1 MVRPA
6 LILGFAAL
14 MFTAIPWVVASTFWH
29 FGDPPAR
36 TQFAPR
42 ADAVVERIETE
53 AVGTSPFVNVLVWM
67 EPVEEGAFTPG
78 RRLIADDLGSLR
90 ETELAGVEAEY
101 APGTAMQVRVTDDA
115 LYPARMGF
123 FDYAA
128 WFVTLFC
135 LFVGGAGLFGV
146 FISFRMVLEGRG

>member
-1 MVRPA
+1 MRPA
-6 LILGFAAL
+6 LVLGFVAL
-14 MFTAIPWVVASTFWH
+14 MFTAIPWIVASTFWH

-42 ADAVVERIETE
+42 ADAVVARIETE

-67 EPVEEGAFTPG
+67 EPVEDGAFAPG
-78 RRLIADDLGSLR
+78 RRLIADDLASRLPR
-90 ETELAGVEAEY
+90 EVEAVEADY
-101 APGTAMQVRVTDDA
+101 APGTEMRVRVTDDA
-115 LYPARMGF
+115 LYPGPMGF

-135 LFVGGAGLFGV
+135 LVVGGAGLFGV
-146 FISFRMVLEGRG
+146 FVSFRMVLEGRG

>member
-1 MVRPA
+1 MRLA
-6 LILGFAAL
+6 LILGFVAL
-14 MFTAIPWVVASTFWH
+14 MFTAIPWVVATTFWS

-42 ADAVVERIETE
+42 ADAVVMRVETE

-67 EPVEEGAFTPG
+67 EPVEDGAFAPG
-78 RRLIADDLGSLR
+78 RRLIADDLASRLPR
-90 ETELAGVEAEY
+90 EVDAVEADY
-101 APGTAMQVRVTDDA
+101 APGTVMNVRVTDDA
-115 LYPARMGF
+115 LYPGPMGF

-128 WFVTLFC
+128 WFVSLFC

-146 FISFRMVLEGRG
+146 FVSFRMVLGGRA

>member
-1 MVRPA
+1 MRPA

-14 MFTAIPWVVASTFWH
+14 IFTAIPWFVAANFWS

-42 ADAVVERIETE
+42 ADAVVARIETE

-67 EPVEEGAFTPG
+67 EPVEDGGFATG

-90 ETELAGVEAEY
+90 EAELEGVEAEY
-101 APGTAMQVRVTDDA
+101 APGTTMRVRVTDDA
-115 LYPARMGF
+115 LYPATMGF

-135 LFVGGAGLFGV
+135 LVVGGVGLFGV
-146 FISFRMVLEGRG
+146 FVSFRMVLEGRG

>member
-1 MVRPA
+1 MRPA
-6 LILGFAAL
+6 LVLGFVAL
-14 MFTAIPWVVASTFWH
+14 MFTAIPWIVASTFWH

-42 ADAVVERIETE
+42 ADAVVARIETE

-67 EPVEEGAFTPG
+67 EPVEEGAFAPG
-78 RRLIADDLGSLR
+78 RRLIADDLASRLPR
-90 ETELAGVEAEY
+90 EVEAVEADY
-101 APGTAMQVRVTDDA
+101 APGTEMQVRVTDDA
-115 LYPARMGF
+115 LYLGPMGF

-128 WFVTLFC
+128 WCVTLFC

-146 FISFRMVLEGRG
+146 FVSFRMVLEGRG

>member
-1 MVRPA
+1 MRAAFV
-6 LILGFAAL
+6 LGFVAL

-42 ADAVVERIETE
+42 ADAVVARIETE

-67 EPVEEGAFTPG
+67 EPVEDGAFAPG
-78 RRLIADDLGSLR
+78 RRLIADGLTSR
-90 ETELAGVEAEY
+90 RQNEVEAVEAAY
-101 APGTAMQVRVTDDA
+101 APGTEMRVRVTDNA
-115 LYPARMGF
+115 LYPGPMGF

-128 WFVTLFC
+128 WFVSLFC

-146 FISFRMVLEGRG
+146 FVSFRMVLEGRG